1 MRILKPFMLLAVIG
15 VLYSCAAVHL
25 QTYRN
30 GYIMDKNNVVVGYYW
45 NGYLLDLEKNI
56 IGYYANGYIYDTRH
70 EVIGNYVNG
79 YIKNLKLNKF
89 HVLIYLK
96 VGFTGSIWYSV
107 TPLLYFENISWAFS
121 TNPFR

>member
-15 VLYSCAAVHL
+15 VLYSCAAVPL

-30 GYIMDKNNVVVGYYW
+30 GYIMDKNNVVVGYYS
-45 NGYLLDLEKNI
+45 NGHVLDSEKNI

-79 YIKNLKLNKF
+79 YIKNLKLK
-89 HVLIYLK
+89 
-96 VGFTGSIWYSV
+96 
-107 TPLLYFENISWAFS
+107 
-121 TNPFR
+121 

>member
-30 GYIMDKNNVVVGYYW
+30 GYIMDKNNVVVGYY
-45 NGYLLDLEKNI
+45 
-56 IGYYANGYIYDTRH
+56 YIYDTRH

-79 YIKNLKLNKF
+79 YIKNLKLK
-89 HVLIYLK
+89 
-96 VGFTGSIWYSV
+96 
-107 TPLLYFENISWAFS
+107 
-121 TNPFR
+121 

>member
-30 GYIMDKNNVVVGYYW
+30 GYIMDKNNVVVGYYS
-45 NGYLLDLEKNI
+45 NGHVL
-56 IGYYANGYIYDTRH
+56 GYYANGYIYDTRH

-79 YIKNLKLNKF
+79 YIKNLKLK
-89 HVLIYLK
+89 
-96 VGFTGSIWYSV
+96 
-107 TPLLYFENISWAFS
+107 
-121 TNPFR
+121 

>member
-45 NGYLLDLEKNI
+45 NGYLLDLEEYHRILCK
-56 IGYYANGYIYDTRH
+56 R
-70 EVIGNYVNG
+70 V
-79 YIKNLKLNKF
+79 
-89 HVLIYLK
+89 YLR
-96 VGFTGSIWYSV
+96 YS
-107 TPLLYFENISWAFS
+107 P
-121 TNPFR
+121 

>member
-15 VLYSCAAVHL
+15 VLYSCAAVPL

-30 GYIMDKNNVVVGYYW
+30 GYIMD
-45 NGYLLDLEKNI
+45 KNI

-79 YIKNLKLNKF
+79 YIKNLKLK
-89 HVLIYLK
+89 
-96 VGFTGSIWYSV
+96 
-107 TPLLYFENISWAFS
+107 
-121 TNPFR
+121 

>member
-15 VLYSCAAVHL
+15 VLYSCAAVPL

-30 GYIMDKNNVVVGYYW
+30 GYIMDKNNVVVGYYS
-45 NGYLLDLEKNI
+45 NGHVLDLEKNI

-79 YIKNLKLNKF
+79 YIKNLKSHGLF
-89 HVLIYLK
+89 PRILSDEADGDALSILVSQVLP
-96 VGFTGSIWYSV
+96 GSFLFV
-107 TPLLYFENISWAFS
+107 
-121 TNPFR
+121 

>member
-45 NGYLLDLEKNI
+45 RFYDRMVVERQGEQ
-56 IGYYANGYIYDTRH
+56 IGQAAAAARLGVACAVDD
-70 EVIGNYVNG
+70 
-79 YIKNLKLNKF
+79 
-89 HVLIYLK
+89 
-96 VGFTGSIWYSV
+96 
-107 TPLLYFENISWAFS
+107 PL
-121 TNPFR
+121 

>member
-70 EVIGNYVNG
+70 EALCDTPSLLCCI
-79 YIKNLKLNKF
+79 LKISHGLF
-89 HVLIYLK
+89 PRILSDEADGDALSILVSQVLP
-96 VGFTGSIWYSV
+96 GSFLFV
-107 TPLLYFENISWAFS
+107 
-121 TNPFR
+121 

>member
-30 GYIMDKNNVVVGYYW
+30 GYIMDKNNVVVGYYS
-45 NGYLLDLEKNI
+45 NGHVLDFEKNI
-56 IGYYANGYIYDTRH
+56 VGYYANGYIYDTRH

-79 YIKNLKLNKF
+79 YIKNLKLK
-89 HVLIYLK
+89 
-96 VGFTGSIWYSV
+96 
-107 TPLLYFENISWAFS
+107 
-121 TNPFR
+121 

>member
-1 MRILKPFMLLAVIG
+1 MRLLKPFMLLAVIG

-79 YIKNLKLNKF
+79 YIKNLKLK
-89 HVLIYLK
+89 
-96 VGFTGSIWYSV
+96 
-107 TPLLYFENISWAFS
+107 
-121 TNPFR
+121 

>member
-79 YIKNLKLNKF
+79 YIKNLKISLNSFAQIDFFLSFLCKF

-96 VGFTGSIWYSV
+96 VGFTGSM
-107 TPLLYFENISWAFS
+107 
-121 TNPFR
+121 